1 MCVAYN
7 WTMLGTDGAV
17 RKCFKND
24 NIENGL
30 SSRMLLAEMPDSS
43 FAKMPKYRKRT
54 TVDENRIQQAVSR
67 LRSYTGYVDTP
78 KLRHA
83 IEEWCEQKRIEAAK
97 DIDHVKDV
105 YRRRAAV
112 IGFRCGVIFHLLTGN
127 TKESKACTQFAV
139 MMAQY
144 SMEQQIRTFGNVLQN
159 QYVDAEQESRRYS
172 CNRSIFDQLAPTFTI
187 DDVAALKSKS
197 VSHNAIVK
205 IISRWNIDGWV
216 EKIDATHWSKTM
228 SCPEKR

>member
-1 MCVAYN
+1 M
-7 WTMLGTDGAV
+7 TMTDD
-17 RKCFKND
+17 KMT
-24 NIENGL
+24 L
-30 SSRMLLAEMPDSS
+30 S
-43 FAKMPKYRKRT
+43 RT
-54 TVDENRIQQAVSR
+54 TLDEDRIQQAVSR
-67 LRSYTGYVDTP
+67 LRAYTGYVDTP

-83 IEEWCEQKRIEAAK
+83 IEEWCEQKRVEAAK

-144 SMEQQIRTFGNVLQN
+144 CMEQQIRTFGTILQN
-159 QYVDAEQESRRYS
+159 QYVDAEQESRRYG
-172 CNRSIFDQLAPTFTI
+172 CNRSIFDQLPPTFTV
-187 DDVAALKSKS
+187 DDVIALKAKS

-205 IISRWNIDGWV
+205 IISRWNVDGWV
-216 EKIDATHWSKTM
+216 EKIDATHWQKSKHDNDKMTNDI
-228 SCPEKR
+228 K